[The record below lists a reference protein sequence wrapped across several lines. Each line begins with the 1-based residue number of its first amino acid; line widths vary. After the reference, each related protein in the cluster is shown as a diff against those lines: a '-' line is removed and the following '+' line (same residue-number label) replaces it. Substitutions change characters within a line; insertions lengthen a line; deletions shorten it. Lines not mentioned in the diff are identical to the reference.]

1 MIKHFSKIVIFFY
14 HLPIVKY
21 VITNINQAII
31 FCKSKN
37 LYSTNT

>member
-1 MIKHFSKIVIFFY
+1 MIKHFSKIVIFY
-14 HLPIVKY
+14 HLSIVKY